1 MHQTQI
7 QSGLNIGLTLISA
20 ELSLTY
26 LASIKV
32 RAKEFIRDL
41 QVWMED
47 ILRPIGPSVKVESP
61 GQQLPSRRPKQT
73 QPVVSR

>member
-61 GQQLPSRRPKQT
+61 GQ
-73 QPVVSR
+73 

>member
-1 MHQTQI
+1 MHQTRI
-7 QSGLNIGLTLISA
+7 QSGLNIGLTLINA

-32 RAKEFIRDL
+32 RAQEFARDL

-47 ILRPIGPSVKVESP
+47 ILRPICP
-61 GQQLPSRRPKQT
+61 
-73 QPVVSR
+73 